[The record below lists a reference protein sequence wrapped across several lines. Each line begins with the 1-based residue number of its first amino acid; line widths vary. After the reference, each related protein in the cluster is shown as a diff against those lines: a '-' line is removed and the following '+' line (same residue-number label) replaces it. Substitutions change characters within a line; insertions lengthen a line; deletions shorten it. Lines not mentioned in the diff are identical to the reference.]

1 MKKKDYE
8 TPVAMVIEL
17 KIESLLNTVSQGGNN
32 DGNGDSRRYLWDDEE
47 EEE

>member
-17 KIESLLNTVSQGGNN
+17 KIESLLNTISEGGSNP
-32 DGNGDSRRYLWDDEE
+32 GNGDSRRYLWDEE
-47 EEE
+47 EEEE